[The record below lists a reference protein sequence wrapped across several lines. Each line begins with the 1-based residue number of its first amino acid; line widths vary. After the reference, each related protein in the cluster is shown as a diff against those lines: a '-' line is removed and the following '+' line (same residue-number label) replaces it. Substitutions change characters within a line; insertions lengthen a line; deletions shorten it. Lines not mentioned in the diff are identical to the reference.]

1 MNQLVEKAEKDY
13 EAARQKSLKDIED
26 YKVKSKEEW
35 SQIRSLKRRSNQQQ
49 MTEQDMETEEFEVS
63 EQLVAAS
70 Q

>member
-1 MNQLVEKAEKDY
+1 MNQLVEKAEQEY

-35 SQIRSLKRRSNQQQ
+35 SQIRTLKRRSNHQQ
-49 MTEQDMETEEFEVS
+49 MTEQDMETEELEVA